1 MSHNQSR
8 ADTRESSSQY
18 RRAGGRSG
26 SYNQHRGGGRGSGG
40 GGGGGGAAPP
50 PVSSST
56 SGNPSLTSNRSFNK
70 KYNNAQGG
78 QPRVSGAGAVAVAVA
93 SVGSDSHQNGAHQQQ
108 PLRGASDVSVASA
121 HAAPLPNATVKPTDA
136 STQKVTRAV
145 PRAPTSNVVAPTS
158 ESTAP
163 VTPAKNPG
171 DASRSFPLQFG
182 SISPGVM
189 SVLQIPARTSS
200 APPNLDEQKRAQAR
214 GDTSRAIPSLPNPS
228 TSKQPMPRKD
238 AGPLDQPNP
247 SEAHGV
253 ASKPKRDVQISAPPP
268 VTQTQKPSTHPM
280 PGMHMAIPYH
290 QPPQVPVPF
299 GGPGP
304 HIPSHSMSATSLP
317 MPMHLPIGNPPMQ
330 QPMFVSGLQPHP
342 MQSQGMMHQGQGLNF
357 SSGMGPQIPPQLGN
371 MAMNMQSQF
380 SPQQAG
386 KFPGQRKTVK
396 ITHPDTHEELRLD
409 GTPGSRSHPNMPPQS
424 QPIAPYP
431 PGHPNYYTNSYNSS
445 SVFFQAPNSL
455 PLGNSQSSQPPRLFS
470 QVTVKPAAAGTH
482 PAKEQLQSVSSAA
495 FGKDPVRLSKPH
507 GGDSALSQKDAD
519 TSHQSST
526 TQSKTGDGSKSASR
540 PVENIQ
546 STKGADSISGKSP
559 AAGILALTSQA
570 PIESSTS
577 LSKDSSVDAASE
589 TLVVLESTEVQQKKQ
604 VTSGQLTLQDKALGK
619 STSVSS
625 QPFQYPLTRPVEV
638 NSAASART
646 AVNTKESL
654 SSSESTEL
662 KSHKKVD
669 SSEPLDSKNQEAGKP
684 VLKTGDRNDVS
695 LPEVGKQ
702 DQNNSLK
709 PSSESLPVESVEF
722 SGLTEEGS
730 PKRATN
736 VNIENGRPEIGA
748 EDMYESVSCPTG
760 VDNIADSITS
770 STSNQDSTSTEAC
783 TSAIGLSAQDDQEPD
798 IADTEEPVVTKSVV
812 ASQEFASNLVK
823 NSDEATSK
831 SEDESTETNNT
842 GLVSKSSSGVKEN
855 SLVESNVPKVTV
867 ARGKKKK
874 KDLYKKADAAGAT
887 SDLYMAY
894 KGPEKKEE
902 LTQSIETSESDN
914 SKPLSADVPL
924 EDLISTKKVS
934 EVKAEPD
941 DWEDAADASTPKL
954 EAAPGH
960 GKKVDGEDGDGVTM
974 KKYSRDFLLKFAEQC
989 IDIPEGFNVAPDIA
1003 DILINANS
1011 SVSREPGPS
1020 PGRGIDRPSS
1030 GHRERRGSGIGDGDK
1045 WSKTSGPVM
1054 PGRDFQPDLAFGG
1067 NAMGYRPGPGGNYGV
1082 LRNPR
1087 APMPI
1092 QYTGG
1097 QFVGGILAG
1106 PMQSM
1111 GPHGGALRNGV
1122 DADRW
1127 QRGTA
1132 FQKGL
1137 MPSPQTPAQIM
1148 HKAEIKYEVGKVTD
1162 EEQAKQRQLKAIL
1175 NKLTP
1180 QNFEKLF
1187 QQVKEVNIDNV
1198 VTLNG
1203 VISQIFDKALME
1215 PTFCEMYANFCQHL
1229 AAELPD
1235 LSVDKEKITFKRL
1248 LLNKCQEEFE
1258 RGEREEQE
1266 ANVTNEEG
1274 EVKLS
1279 AEEREEKRVKARRRM
1294 LGNIRLIGELYK
1306 KRMLT
1311 ERIMHECIKKLLGD
1325 YQNPDEEN
1333 VEALCKLMSTI
1344 GEMIDHAKAKEHM
1357 DAYFDRMEKLS
1368 NNMKLS
1374 SRVRFM
1380 LKDSI
1385 DLRKNKW
1392 QQRRKVEGP
1401 KKIEEVHRDAA
1412 QERHLQATRLAR
1424 TPSLGGSNRRGQP
1437 MDFAPRGSMLSSPG
1451 PQMGGFRPMSPQVRG
1466 YGLQDVRVDERHSY
1480 ENRTLSLPL
1489 TQRPLGDD
1497 PITLGPQGGLAKG
1510 MSSRG
1515 QPAGPSTPFTDNMPS
1530 FGDSRRMTHAQN
1542 GYGSLPERPP
1552 YGSREELMPKYMP
1565 ERLSS
1570 QYDQASAPERNLTY
1584 GSKDRGFDAARPVS
1598 PLVRSGGPT
1607 STQNVAPDKIWSEER
1622 LRDMS
1627 LAAIKEFY
1635 SAKDEKE
1642 VALCV
1647 KDLNSPSF
1655 YPSMISLWV
1664 TDSFERKDK
1673 ERDLLAKLI
1682 IDLTISRDVAISQD
1696 QLIKGF
1702 ENVLT
1707 TLEDA
1712 VNDAPRA
1719 SEFLGRIF
1727 GKVILENVIP
1737 FNEIGRLIYN
1747 GGEEEGRL
1755 VEIGLAAE
1763 VVGSTLEMIKL
1774 EQGDSVVSEICRSS
1788 NVRLESFRPQ
1798 GSSKQWKLDKFI

>member
-1 MSHNQSR
+1 MSYNQSR
-8 ADTRESSSQY
+8 SDTRESSQK
-18 RRAGGRSG
+18 RTGRSG
-26 SYNQHRGGGRGSGG
+26 SFNQHRGGRGSGG
-40 GGGGGGAAPP
+40 GGGGAASS
-50 PVSSST
+50 PVSST
-56 SGNPSLTSNRSFNK
+56 SNPSLTSNRSFNNK

-78 QPRVSGAGAVAVAVA
+78 QPRVGGTGA
-93 SVGSDSHQNGAHQQQ
+93 GSDSHLNGAHQQQ
-108 PLRGASDVSVASA
+108 PLRGASDVSVAIA
-121 HAAPLPNATVKPTDA
+121 HAPLPSPTVKPTDA
-136 STQKVTRAV
+136 STQKVTRTV
-145 PRAPTSNVVAPTS
+145 PRPPTSNVVPPTS
-158 ESTAP
+158 ESSAP

-171 DASRSFPLQFG
+171 DASKSFPLQFG

-189 SVLQIPARTSS
+189 NVLQIPARTSS

-214 GDTSRAIPSLPNPS
+214 NDTSRAIPSLPNPS

-238 AGPLDQPNP
+238 AGTLDQSNH
-247 SEAHGV
+247 SEAYGV
-253 ASKPKRDVQISAPPP
+253 ASKPKRDVQVLAPPP
-268 VTQTQKPSTHPM
+268 VTQTQKPSTHPI
-280 PGMHMAIPYH
+280 PGMHMQIPFH
-290 QPPQVPVPF
+290 QPPQVPVQF

-304 HIPSHSMSATSLP
+304 QIPSHSMSATSLP
-317 MPMHLPIGNPPMQ
+317 MPMHLPIVNQPMQ
-330 QPMFVSGLQPHP
+330 QPMFVSSLQPHP

-357 SSGMGPQIPPQLGN
+357 SSGMGPQLPPQLGN
-371 MAMNMQSQF
+371 MGMNMPSQF

-386 KFPGQRKTVK
+386 KFLGQRKSVK

-409 GTPGSRSHPNMPPQS
+409 ATHGSRSHPNMPPQS
-424 QPIAPYP
+424 QAIASFPS
-431 PGHPNYYTNSYNSS
+431 GHPNYYPNSYNSN
-445 SVFFQAPNSL
+445 SVFFQAPSSL
-455 PLGNSQSSQPPRLFS
+455 PLGNSQISQPPRPFN
-470 QVTVKPAAAGTH
+470 QVTVKPAAGGTH
-482 PAKEQLQSVSSAA
+482 PGKEQLPSVSSS

-507 GGDSALSQKDAD
+507 GGDSAHSQKDTD
-519 TSHQSST
+519 TLHQSST
-526 TQSKTGDGSKSASR
+526 TQSRTGDGSKSASR

-546 STKGADSISGKSP
+546 STKGADSISGKSS
-559 AAGILALTSQA
+559 AAGILSLTSQTSV
-570 PIESSTS
+570 ESSTS
-577 LSKDSSVDAASE
+577 LIRDSSVDAASE
-589 TLVVLESTEVQQKKQ
+589 TLGGPVSTEDQQKKQ
-604 VTSGQLTLQDKALGK
+604 VTRGQLTVQDKALGK

-625 QPFQYPLTRPVEV
+625 QPPQFPFTRPVEV
-638 NSAASART
+638 NTAASVSI
-646 AVNTKESL
+646 AVNTRESL
-654 SSSESTEL
+654 CLSESTEL
-662 KSHKKVD
+662 KSHLSGNCGKED
-669 SSEPLDSKNQEAGKP
+669 LSEPLDPRNQEVGKP
-684 VLKTGDRNDVS
+684 VLKSGDRHEVA

-702 DQNNSLK
+702 DDNNCSK
-709 PSSESLPVESVEF
+709 PPSESLLVESSEV

-736 VNIENGRPEIGA
+736 ANIENGRPEIGV
-748 EDMYESVSCPTG
+748 EDMNESVACSTG
-760 VDNIADSITS
+760 VDNMADSITS
-770 STSNQDSTSTEAC
+770 STSNQDSTNTEAC
-783 TSAIGLSAQDDQEPD
+783 ISAIGLLAQDDQESD
-798 IADTEEPVVTKSVV
+798 TADPEEAPVTKSVV
-812 ASQEFASNLVK
+812 ASQEFASDLLK
-823 NSDEATSK
+823 TSDEASSK
-831 SEDESTETNNT
+831 SEDENTETSNT
-842 GLVSKSSSGVKEN
+842 GLVSKSSSGVKEK
-855 SLVESNVPKVTV
+855 SLVDSIVRKVTV
-867 ARGKKKK
+867 AKGKMKK

-894 KGPEKKEE
+894 KGPEKKDE
-902 LTQSIETSESDN
+902 LTQSIETIELTSGDD
-914 SKPLSADVPL
+914 SKPPSADASQ
-924 EDLISTKKVS
+924 EDLRSTKKVG

-941 DWEDAADASTPKL
+941 DWEDAADVSTPKL
-954 EAAPGH
+954 EAAPEH
-960 GKKVDGEDGDGVTM
+960 GKKVDGEDGDGVTT

-1003 DILINANS
+1003 DILINFNAS
-1011 SVSREPGPS
+1011 ASREPFPS
-1020 PGRGIDRPSS
+1020 PGRGTDRPSS
-1030 GHRERRGSGIGDGDK
+1030 GHRERRGSGIADGDK
-1045 WSKTSGPVM
+1045 WSKTSGPPM
-1054 PGRDFQPDLAFGG
+1054 PGRDFQPDLGFGG
-1067 NAMGYRPGPGGNYGV
+1067 NAMGFRPGQGGNSGV
-1082 LRNPR
+1082 LRHPR
-1087 APMPI
+1087 AAMPI
-1092 QYTGG
+1092 HQYAMG
-1097 QFVGGILAG
+1097 QYAMGQYAGGILSG

-1111 GPHGGALRNGV
+1111 GPPQAGGLRNGV

-1137 MPSPQTPAQIM
+1137 MPSPQTPAQNM

-1162 EEQAKQRQLKAIL
+1162 EEQAKQRRLKAIL

-1258 RGEREEQE
+1258 RGEREELE

-1306 KRMLT
+1306 KKMLT

-1333 VEALCKLMSTI
+1333 IEALCKLMSTI

-1357 DAYFDRMEKLS
+1357 DAYFDRLEKLS

-1412 QERHLQATRLAR
+1412 QERHAQATRLAR
-1424 TPSLGGSNRRGQP
+1424 TPSLGGSSRRGQP
-1437 MDFAPRGSMLSSPG
+1437 MDFAPRGGSMLSSPG
-1451 PQMGGFRPMSPQVRG
+1451 SQMGGFRPMSPQVRG
-1466 YGLQDVRVDERHSY
+1466 YGMQDVRADERHFI

-1515 QPAGPSTPFTDNMPS
+1515 QPAGPSIDSMSS

-1542 GYGSLPERPP
+1542 GYGSLPERPH
-1552 YGSREELMPKYMP
+1552 YGSREELMPKYMS

-1570 QYDQASAPERNLTY
+1570 QHDQSSAPERNVTY
-1584 GSKDRGFDAARPVS
+1584 GSKERGFDTTWPAS

-1607 STQNVAPDKIWSEER
+1607 STQNVAPDKMWPEER

-1627 LAAIKEFY
+1627 MAAIKEFY

-1664 TDSFERKDK
+1664 TDSFERKDM

-1682 IDLTISRDVAISQD
+1682 IDLTISRDVTMSQD

-1719 SEFLGRIF
+1719 AEFLGRIF

-1737 FNEIGRLIYN
+1737 FNEIGSLIYK

-1763 VVGSTLEMIKL
+1763 VLGSTLEMIKL

-1788 NVRLESFRPQ
+1788 NMRLENFRPQ
-1798 GSSKQWKLDKFI
+1798 GSKKQWKLDKFI

>member
-1 MSHNQSR
+1 MSQNQSR
-8 ADTRESSSQY
+8 GDTRESSSQY
-18 RRAGGRSG
+18 SRTG
-26 SYNQHRGGGRGSGG
+26 SFNQHRGGGRGSGG
-40 GGGGGGAAPP
+40 GAGGAAPP
-50 PVSSST
+50 S
-56 SGNPSLTSNRSFNK
+56 NPSFSYNRSFNK

-78 QPRVSGAGAVAVAVA
+78 QVRVSGAGGSA
-93 SVGSDSHQNGAHQQQ
+93 GSDSHQNGAHQQQ

-121 HAAPLPNATVKPTDA
+121 DAASIPSAAVKPIDA

-145 PRAPTSNVVAPTS
+145 PRAPTSNVVPSTP

-189 SVLQIPARTSS
+189 NVLQIPARTSS
-200 APPNLDEQKRAQAR
+200 APPNLDEQRRAQAR
-214 GDTSRAIPSLPNPS
+214 SDTLRVMPSLPTTS

-238 AGPLDQPNP
+238 AGPVDQSNP
-247 SEAHGV
+247 CETHGV
-253 ASKPKRDVQISAPPP
+253 ASKTKREVQISAPPP
-268 VTQTQKPSTHPM
+268 VTQTQNSSTHPM
-280 PGMHMAIPYH
+280 SGMHMQLPFH
-290 QPPQVPVPF
+290 QPPQVPVQF

-304 HIPSHSMSATSLP
+304 QIPSHSMSAMSLQ

-330 QPMFVSGLQPHP
+330 QPMFLSGLQPLP

-357 SSGMGPQIPPQLGN
+357 SSGMGPQLPPQLGN
-371 MAMNMQSQF
+371 MGMNMPSQF

-386 KFPGQRKTVK
+386 KFVGACKVK
-396 ITHPDTHEELRLD
+396 ITHPVTHEELRLEEA
-409 GTPGSRSHPNMPPQS
+409 TGSRSHPNMTPQS
-424 QPIAPYP
+424 QPIASFP
-431 PGHPNYYTNSYNSS
+431 PGHPNYYHNSYNSN
-445 SVFFQAPNSL
+445 SVFFQALSSL
-455 PLGNSQSSQPPRLFS
+455 PLGNTQGSQPPRVFS
-470 QVTVKPAAAGTH
+470 QVTVKPAAGGTH
-482 PAKEQLQSVSSAA
+482 PGKEQSPSVSSAA

-507 GGDSALSQKDAD
+507 GGDSAHPQID
-519 TSHQSST
+519 TDTLHQSST
-526 TQSKTGDGSKSASR
+526 TQSKIGDGSKSASR

-546 STKGADSISGKSP
+546 FTKGADSISGQSP
-559 AAGILALTSQA
+559 AAGILSLTSQA

-577 LSKDSSVDAASE
+577 LIKDSSVDAASE
-589 TLVVLESTEVQQKKQ
+589 ILGGPDSIEDQQKKQ
-604 VTSGQLTLQDKALGK
+604 VTRGQLTIQDKAPGK
-619 STSVSS
+619 STLVSS
-625 QPFQYPLTRPVEV
+625 QPSQYALARPVEV
-638 NSAASART
+638 NTAASLIT
-646 AVNTKESL
+646 AVNTRESL
-654 SSSESTEL
+654 TPSESTEL
-662 KSHKKVD
+662 KSHITGNGGKED
-669 SSEPLDSKNQEAGKP
+669 SSEPLDSRNKVAGKP
-684 VLKTGDRNDVS
+684 VLKSGDRNEVA
-695 LPEVGKQ
+695 LPEVGQQ
-702 DQNNSLK
+702 DEINSLN
-709 PSSESLPVESVEF
+709 PSSESLPVDSVEVY
-722 SGLTEEGS
+722 GLTEEGS
-730 PKRATN
+730 SKRATIG
-736 VNIENGRPEIGA
+736 NIENGLPDIGV
-748 EDMYESVSCPTG
+748 EDMNESVACSTG
-760 VDNIADSITS
+760 VDNLADSITS
-770 STSNQDSTSTEAC
+770 STSNQDSINTEAC
-783 TSAIGLSAQDDQEPD
+783 TSAIGLSAQDDQESD
-798 IADTEEPVVTKSVV
+798 IADSEEAPVTKSVV
-812 ASQEFASNLVK
+812 ASQEFASDLVK
-823 NSDEATSK
+823 NSGEAISK
-831 SEDESTETNNT
+831 SEDVNTETNNS
-842 GLVSKSSSGVKEN
+842 GLASKLSSGVKEK
-855 SLVESNVPKVTV
+855 SLVDSDVPKVTV
-867 ARGKKKK
+867 ASVKKKR
-874 KDLYKKADAAGAT
+874 KDLFKKADAAGAT

-894 KGPEKKEE
+894 KGPEKKDE
-902 LTQSIETSESDN
+902 LTQSIETSELTSSDN
-914 SKPLSADVPL
+914 SKPLSDDVPQ
-924 EDLISTKKVS
+924 EDLRSTKKVG
-934 EVKAEPD
+934 EVKSEPD
-941 DWEDAADASTPKL
+941 DWEDAADISTPKL
-954 EAAPGH
+954 EAAPEH
-960 GKKVDGEDGDGVTM
+960 GKKVDGDDATT

-989 IDIPEGFNVAPDIA
+989 IDFPEGFKVPLDIA
-1003 DILINANS
+1003 DILINANAN
-1011 SVSREPGPS
+1011 VSREPSPS

-1030 GHRERRGSGIGDGDK
+1030 GHRERRGSGIGDVDK
-1045 WSKTSGPVM
+1045 WSKTPGPLM
-1054 PGRDFQPDLAFGG
+1054 PGRDLPPDLIYGG
-1067 NAMGYRPGPGGNYGV
+1067 NAMGFRHGPGGNYGV
-1082 LRNPR
+1082 LLHPR
-1087 APMPI
+1087 ASMPI
-1092 QYTGG
+1092 QY
-1097 QFVGGILAG
+1097 VGGIPSG
-1106 PMQSM
+1106 PMQSI
-1111 GPHGGALRNGV
+1111 GPQGGGLRNGV

-1127 QRGTA
+1127 QHVTA

-1148 HKAEIKYEVGKVTD
+1148 HKAERKYEVGKVTD

-1187 QQVKEVNIDNV
+1187 QQVKEVNIDND

-1235 LSVDKEKITFKRL
+1235 LSVDNEKITFRRL

-1279 AEEREEKRVKARRRM
+1279 AEEREEKRVKARRQM

-1385 DLRKNKW
+1385 DLRENKW

-1412 QERHLQATRLAR
+1412 QERHAQATRLAR
-1424 TPSLGGSNRRGQP
+1424 TPSLGGSSKRQP
-1437 MDFAPRGSMLSSPG
+1437 MDFAPRGSMLPSPG
-1451 PQMGGFRPMSPQVRG
+1451 SQMGGFRAMSPQVRG
-1466 YGLQDVRVDERHSY
+1466 YGMQDVRVDKKHSF
-1480 ENRTLSLPL
+1480 ENRALSLPL

-1497 PITLGPQGGLAKG
+1497 PITLGPQGGLARG

-1515 QPAGPSTPFTDNMPS
+1515 QPAGPSSPFTDNMPS
-1530 FGDSRRMTHAQN
+1530 LGDPRRMTHAQN
-1542 GYGSLPERPP
+1542 GYGSFPERPP
-1552 YGSREELMPKYMP
+1552 YGSREDLMPKYMP

-1570 QYDQASAPERNLTY
+1570 EHDQASAPERNVTY
-1584 GSKDRGFDAARPVS
+1584 GSKGHGFDTSRPAS
-1598 PLVRSGGPT
+1598 PLVRSGGSI
-1607 STQNVAPDKIWSEER
+1607 STQNVAPDKIWPEER

-1627 LAAIKEFY
+1627 MAAIKEFY
-1635 SAKDEKE
+1635 SVKDDKE

-1664 TDSFERKDK
+1664 TDSFERKDM

-1682 IDLTISRDVAISQD
+1682 IDLSNSRDVAISQD
-1696 QLIKGF
+1696 QLVKGF
-1702 ENVLT
+1702 ESVLT

-1719 SEFLGRIF
+1719 AEFLGRIF
-1727 GKVILENVIP
+1727 AKVILEKVIP
-1737 FNEIGRLIYN
+1737 FNEIGRLIYE

-1763 VVGSTLEMIKL
+1763 VLGSTLEMIKL
-1774 EQGDSVVSEICRSS
+1774 DQGDSVVSEICRSS
-1788 NVRLESFRPQ
+1788 NMRLENFRPK
-1798 GSSKQWKLDKFI
+1798 GSNKQWRLDKFI

>member
-1 MSHNQSR
+1 MSNNQSR
-8 ADTRESSSQY
+8 ADTRESSQY
-18 RRAGGRSG
+18 RRTGRSG
-26 SYNQHRGGGRGSGG
+26 SFNQHRGGRGS

-50 PVSSST
+50 PVSST
-56 SGNPSLTSNRSFNK
+56 SNPSLSSNRSFNK

-78 QPRVSGAGAVAVAVA
+78 QPRVSGATA
-93 SVGSDSHQNGAHQQQ
+93 GSDSHQNGAHQQQ

-121 HAAPLPNATVKPTDA
+121 NAPLPSATVKPTDA

-145 PRAPTSNVVAPTS
+145 PRAPTSNVITSTS

-163 VTPAKNPG
+163 ATPAKNPG
-171 DASRSFPLQFG
+171 DSSRSFPLQFG

-189 SVLQIPARTSS
+189 NVLQIPARTSS

-214 GDTSRAIPSLPNPS
+214 NDTSRAIPSLPTPS

-238 AGPLDQPNP
+238 AGSIDQSNPN
-247 SEAHGV
+247 EAHGV

-268 VTQTQKPSTHPM
+268 VNQTQKPSAHPM
-280 PGMHMAIPYH
+280 PGMHMQIPFH
-290 QPPQVPVPF
+290 PPPQVPVQF

-304 HIPSHSMSATSLP
+304 QIPSHSLSATSLS

-357 SSGMGPQIPPQLGN
+357 SSGMAPQLPPQLGN
-371 MAMNMQSQF
+371 MGMNMPSQF

-386 KFPGQRKTVK
+386 KFLSTRKTVK

-424 QPIAPYP
+424 QPIAPFP
-431 PGHPNYYTNSYNSS
+431 PGHPNYYPNSYNSS
-445 SVFFQAPNSL
+445 SVFFQAPSSL
-455 PLGNSQSSQPPRLFS
+455 PLGNTQSSQPPRLFN
-470 QVTVKPAAAGTH
+470 QVTVKPAAGGTH
-482 PAKEQLQSVSSAA
+482 AGKEQLPSVSSAA
-495 FGKDPVRLSKPH
+495 FAKDPVRLSKPP
-507 GGDSALSQKDAD
+507 GGDSAHSVKDAD
-519 TSHQSST
+519 TLHQIST
-526 TQSKTGDGSKSASR
+526 TQSKIGDGSKSASR
-540 PVENIQ
+540 PVVNIQ
-546 STKGADSISGKSP
+546 STKGAASIPEQSP
-559 AAGILALTSQA
+559 AAGILSITSQG
-570 PIESSTS
+570 PIESSASSIT
-577 LSKDSSVDAASE
+577 DSSVDAVNE
-589 TLVVLESTEVQQKKQ
+589 ILGGPDSTEDQQKKQ
-604 VTSGQLTLQDKALGK
+604 ITRGQLIIQDKALGK
-619 STSVSS
+619 PTSVSS
-625 QPFQYPLTRPVEV
+625 QPSQYPLTRPVEV
-638 NSAASART
+638 NTAASVTT
-646 AVNTKESL
+646 AMNTRESL
-654 SSSESTEL
+654 SPSESTEL
-662 KSHKKVD
+662 KSHITGNSGKED
-669 SSEPLDSKNQEAGKP
+669 SSEPLDSRNHEVGKP
-684 VLKTGDRNDVS
+684 VLKTGDRNEVA
-695 LPEVGKQ
+695 LPEVSEQ
-702 DQNNSLK
+702 DENNSSK
-709 PSSESLPVESVEF
+709 PSSESLPVSAEV
-722 SGLTEEGS
+722 SGPTEEGS
-730 PKRATN
+730 AKRSTN
-736 VNIENGRPEIGA
+736 ANIENGRPEIGA
-748 EDMYESVSCPTG
+748 GSMNESVACSAE
-760 VDNIADSITS
+760 VDNVAASITS
-770 STSNQDSTSTEAC
+770 SASSTNTEAC
-783 TSAIGLSAQDDQEPD
+783 TSAIGLSAQDDKESD
-798 IADTEEPVVTKSVV
+798 IADPEEAPVTKPVV
-812 ASQEFASNLVK
+812 ASQESASDLVK
-823 NSDEATSK
+823 NFDEATSK
-831 SEDESTETNNT
+831 SEDENTETNNSN
-842 GLVSKSSSGVKEN
+842 LVSKSSSGVKEN
-855 SLVESNVPKVTV
+855 SLVDSNVPKVNV

-902 LTQSIETSESDN
+902 LTQTIETSELTSGDN
-914 SKPLSADVPL
+914 SKPVSADAPQ
-924 EDLISTKKVS
+924 EDLASTNKVG

-941 DWEDAADASTPKL
+941 DWEDAADISTPKL
-954 EAAPGH
+954 EAAPEH
-960 GKKVDGEDGDGVTM
+960 EKEVDGEDGDGVTT

-989 IDIPEGFNVAPDIA
+989 SDIPEGFKVDPDIA
-1003 DILINANS
+1003 DILINAN
-1011 SVSREPGPS
+1011 VNVFREPLPS
-1020 PGRGIDRPSS
+1020 PGRGIDRPPS
-1030 GHRERRGSGIGDGDK
+1030 GHRERRVSGIGDGDK
-1045 WSKTSGPVM
+1045 WSKTPGPIM
-1054 PGRDFQPDLAFGG
+1054 SGRDLQPDLAYGG
-1067 NAMGYRPGPGGNYGV
+1067 NMGYRPGPGGNYCV
-1082 LRNPR
+1082 IRNARPQ
-1087 APMPI
+1087 MPI
-1092 QYTGG
+1092 QYG
-1097 QFVGGILAG
+1097 GGILSG

-1111 GPHGGALRNGV
+1111 GPQGGGLRNGV

-1148 HKAEIKYEVGKVTD
+1148 HRAEVKYEVGKVTD

-1187 QQVKEVNIDNV
+1187 QQVKDVNIDNV
-1198 VTLNG
+1198 VTLTG

-1215 PTFCEMYANFCQHL
+1215 PTFCEMYANFCLHL

-1235 LSVDKEKITFKRL
+1235 LSVDNEKITFKRL

-1344 GEMIDHAKAKEHM
+1344 GEMIDHAKAKEHI

-1412 QERHLQATRLAR
+1412 QERHAQATRLAR
-1424 TPSLGGSNRRGQP
+1424 TPSLGGPTRRGQP

-1451 PQMGGFRPMSPQVRG
+1451 SQMGGFRPMSPQVRG
-1466 YGLQDVRVDERHSY
+1466 FVGMQDVRVDERHSF

-1515 QPAGPSTPFTDNMPS
+1515 QPAGPSIPFADSMPS
-1530 FGDSRRMTHAQN
+1530 FGDSRRMPHAQN
-1542 GYGSLPERPP
+1542 GYGSLPERTP
-1552 YGSREELMPKYMP
+1552 YGSREELAPKYMP
-1565 ERLSS
+1565 DRLSS
-1570 QYDQASAPERNLTY
+1570 QHDQASAPERNTSY
-1584 GSKDRGFDAARPVS
+1584 GSKDRGFDTSRPAS

-1607 STQNVAPDKIWSEER
+1607 STQNVTSDKMLPEER

-1627 LAAIKEFY
+1627 IAAIKEFY

-1664 TDSFERKDK
+1664 TDSFERKDM

-1682 IDLTISRDVAISQD
+1682 IDLTKSRDVVLSQE
-1696 QLIKGF
+1696 QLVKGF
-1702 ENVLT
+1702 EFVLT
-1707 TLEDA
+1707 TMEDA

-1719 SEFLGRIF
+1719 AEFLGRIF
-1727 GKVILENVIP
+1727 GRVILEDVLP
-1737 FNEIGRLIYN
+1737 FNEIGRLIYE
-1747 GGEEEGRL
+1747 GGEEKGRL

-1763 VVGSTLEMIKL
+1763 VLGSTLEMIKI
-1774 EQGDSVVSEICRSS
+1774 EQGDSVVAEMCRSC
-1788 NVRLESFRPQ
+1788 NMRLENFRPQ
-1798 GSSKQWKLDKFI
+1798 GSNKQWKLDKFI

>member
-8 ADTRESSSQY
+8 ADTRESSSY
-18 RRAGGRSG
+18 RRTGRSG
-26 SYNQHRGGGRGSGG
+26 SFNQHRGGARGSGG
-40 GGGGGGAAPP
+40 GGGGGSAAPP
-50 PVSSST
+50 PVSST
-56 SGNPSLTSNRSFNK
+56 FNPSLNVNRSFNK

-78 QPRVSGAGAVAVAVA
+78 QPRVSGAGPGGGIGA
-93 SVGSDSHQNGAHQQQ
+93 DSHQNGAHQQQ

-121 HAAPLPNATVKPTDA
+121 HAPLPNAATVKSTDA

-145 PRAPTSNVVAPTS
+145 PRAPTSNVVAPAS
-158 ESTAP
+158 ELTAP

-189 SVLQIPARTSS
+189 NVLQIPARTSS
-200 APPNLDEQKRAQAR
+200 APPNLDEQKKAQAR
-214 GDTSRAIPSLPNPS
+214 SDTSRAIPSLPNPS
-228 TSKQPMPRKD
+228 TSEQPMPRKD
-238 AGPLDQPNP
+238 TGSLDQSNP
-247 SEAHGV
+247 SEAHEV
-253 ASKPKRDVQISAPPP
+253 TSKPKRDVQISAPPP
-268 VTQTQKPSTHPM
+268 VTQTQKPSTHSM
-280 PGMHMAIPYH
+280 PGMHMQIPFH
-290 QPPQVPVPF
+290 QPF

-304 HIPSHSMSATSLP
+304 QIPSHSMSATSLP
-317 MPMHLPIGNPPMQ
+317 MPMHLPIGNLPMQ
-330 QPMFVSGLQPHP
+330 QPMYVPSLQPHP
-342 MQSQGMMHQGQGLNF
+342 IQSQGMMHQGQGLNF
-357 SSGMGPQIPPQLGN
+357 SSGMGPQLPQQLGN
-371 MAMNMQSQF
+371 MGMNMPSQF

-386 KFPGQRKTVK
+386 KLVGQRKVK

-409 GTPGSRSHPNMPPQS
+409 GTPGLRSHPNMPPQS
-424 QPIAPYP
+424 QPIAPFP
-431 PGHPNYYTNSYNSS
+431 PGHPNYYPNSYNSS

-455 PLGNSQSSQPPRLFS
+455 PLGTQSSQPQRLFN
-470 QVTVKPAAAGTH
+470 QVTVKPAAGGIH
-482 PAKEQLQSVSSAA
+482 PGKEKLPSVSSAA
-495 FGKDPVRLSKPH
+495 IGKDPMRLSKPH
-507 GGDSALSQKDAD
+507 GGDSAHSQKDTD
-519 TSHQSST
+519 TVQQSST

-559 AAGILALTSQA
+559 AAGILSLNTQA
-570 PIESSTS
+570 TIESSTS
-577 LSKDSSVDAASE
+577 LIKGSVEAACE
-589 TLVVLESTEVQQKKQ
+589 TLGGLDSTEDQPKKQ
-604 VTSGQLTLQDKALGK
+604 VTRGQLTLQDKTLGK

-625 QPFQYPLTRPVEV
+625 QPSQYPLTRPIEL
-638 NSAASART
+638 NSAASVST
-646 AVNTKESL
+646 TVNAKESL
-654 SSSESTEL
+654 SPSESTEL
-662 KSHKKVD
+662 KSHITGNFVKKD
-669 SSEPLDSKNQEAGKP
+669 SSEPLDSRNQEAGKP
-684 VLKTGDRNDVS
+684 VVETGDRNEVA

-702 DQNNSLK
+702 DNNNSSK
-709 PSSESLPVESVEF
+709 PSSESLSVESAEV
-722 SGLTEEGS
+722 SGLTEAVS

-736 VNIENGRPEIGA
+736 VNIENGPPEIGV
-748 EDMYESVSCPTG
+748 EDVKESVACSTG
-760 VDNIADSITS
+760 VDNMADRITS
-770 STSNQDSTSTEAC
+770 SASNHDSTNTEAC
-783 TSAIGLSAQDDQEPD
+783 MSATGLSAQDYQESD
-798 IADTEEPVVTKSVV
+798 IADPEEALVTKSSV
-812 ASQEFASNLVK
+812 ASQEFASDLVK
-823 NSDEATSK
+823 YSG
-831 SEDESTETNNT
+831 EDENAETNNT
-842 GLVSKSSSGVKEN
+842 GLVSKSSSDVKEK
-855 SLVESNVPKVTV
+855 SLVDSNVPKVTV
-867 ARGKKKK
+867 ARGKKKL
-874 KDLYKKADAAGAT
+874 KDLYKKADATSAT

-894 KGPEKKEE
+894 KGSEKKDE
-902 LTQSIETSESDN
+902 LTQSIETIELTSSDN
-914 SKPLSADVPL
+914 PEPLSADVHQ
-924 EDLISTKKVS
+924 EDLRSAKKVG

-941 DWEDAADASTPKL
+941 DWEDAADVSTPEL
-954 EAAPGH
+954 EAALEH
-960 GKKVDGEDGDGVTM
+960 GKKLDGEDGDGATT
-974 KKYSRDFLLKFAEQC
+974 KTYTRDFLLKFAEQC

-1003 DILINANS
+1003 AILMHANAT
-1011 SVSREPGPS
+1011 VSREPLPS

-1045 WSKTSGPVM
+1045 WSKTSVPLM
-1054 PGRDFQPDLAFGG
+1054 PGRDLQPDLAYGA
-1067 NAMGYRPGPGGNYGV
+1067 NAMGFRHGQGGNYGV
-1082 LRNPR
+1082 LRHPQ
-1087 APMPI
+1087 APMLMEFGVP
-1092 QYTGG
+1092 Q
-1097 QFVGGILAG
+1097 
-1106 PMQSM
+1106 
-1111 GPHGGALRNGV
+1111 NGV

-1137 MPSPQTPAQIM
+1137 MPSPPTPAQIM

-1187 QQVKEVNIDNV
+1187 QQVKEVNVDNV
-1198 VTLNG
+1198 VTLKG

-1229 AAELPD
+1229 AVELPD
-1235 LSVDKEKITFKRL
+1235 LSVDEEKITFKRL

-1279 AEEREEKRVKARRRM
+1279 AEEREEKRVKVRRRM

-1311 ERIMHECIKKLLGD
+1311 ERIMHECINKLLGD

-1344 GEMIDHAKAKEHM
+1344 GEMIDHAKAKEYM
-1357 DAYFDRMEKLS
+1357 DAYFDWMENLS

-1412 QERHLQATRLAR
+1412 QERHAQATRLAR
-1424 TPSLGGSNRRGQP
+1424 TPSMGVSSRRGQP
-1437 MDFAPRGSMLSSPG
+1437 MDFSPRGSMLSSSG
-1451 PQMGGFRPMSPQVRG
+1451 PQMGGFRPMSQVRG
-1466 YGLQDVRVDERHSY
+1466 YGLQDVRVDERHSF

-1489 TQRPLGDD
+1489 TKRPLGDD

-1515 QPAGPSTPFTDNMPS
+1515 QPAGPSISFTDNVPS
-1530 FGDSRRMTHAQN
+1530 FGDSRRMSHAQN
-1542 GYGSLPERPP
+1542 GYGSFPERAP
-1552 YGSREELMPKYMP
+1552 YGLREELTPKYMP

-1570 QYDQASAPERNLTY
+1570 QHDQASAPDRNVTC
-1584 GSKDRGFDAARPVS
+1584 GSKDRVFDSARPAS
-1598 PLVRSGGPT
+1598 PLVRSGWPT
-1607 STQNVAPDKIWSEER
+1607 SPINVAPDKIWSEER

-1627 LAAIKEFY
+1627 MAAIKEFY

-1642 VALCV
+1642 VALCL

-1664 TDSFERKDK
+1664 TDSFERKDM

-1682 IDLTISRDVAISQD
+1682 IDLTMSRDVALSHD
-1696 QLIKGF
+1696 QLIQGF

-1707 TLEDA
+1707 SLEDA

-1719 SEFLGRIF
+1719 AEFLGRLF
-1727 GKVILENVIP
+1727 GKVIIDNVVP
-1737 FNEIGRLIYN
+1737 FNEIGHLIYK

-1763 VVGSTLEMIKL
+1763 VLGSTLEMIKL
-1774 EQGDSVVSEICRSS
+1774 EKGDLVVSELCRSS
-1788 NVRLESFRPQ
+1788 SMQLENFRPRV
-1798 GSSKQWKLDKFI
+1798 SKKQWKLDKFI

>member
-1 MSHNQSR
+1 MSQNQSR
-8 ADTRESSSQY
+8 ADTRVSSSQY
-18 RRAGGRSG
+18 RITGRSG
-26 SYNQHRGGGRGSGG
+26 SFNQHRGGGRGGG
-40 GGGGGGAAPP
+40 AGGAAPP
-50 PVSSST
+50 PS
-56 SGNPSLTSNRSFNK
+56 NPSLSSNRSFNK
-70 KYNNAQGG
+70 KYNNTQGG
-78 QPRVSGAGAVAVAVA
+78 QVRVSGAGA
-93 SVGSDSHQNGAHQQQ
+93 GSDSHQNGAHQQQ
-108 PLRGASDVSVASA
+108 PLRGASDVSVASVN
-121 HAAPLPNATVKPTDA
+121 AAPVPSATVKPTDA

-145 PRAPTSNVVAPTS
+145 PRAPTSNVVASTP

-189 SVLQIPARTSS
+189 NVLQIPARTSS
-200 APPNLDEQKRAQAR
+200 APPNLDEQRRAQAHSH
-214 GDTSRAIPSLPNPS
+214 TSRVMPSLPTPS

-238 AGPLDQPNP
+238 AGPADQSNP

-253 ASKPKRDVQISAPPP
+253 ASKPKREVQISAPPP

-280 PGMHMAIPYH
+280 PGMHMQLPFH
-290 QPPQVPVPF
+290 QPPQVPVQF

-304 HIPSHSMSATSLP
+304 QIPSHSMSATSLP

-330 QPMFVSGLQPHP
+330 QPMFVPGLQPLP

-357 SSGMGPQIPPQLGN
+357 SSGMGPQLGN
-371 MAMNMQSQF
+371 MGMNMPSQF
-380 SPQQAG
+380 SLQQAG
-386 KFPGQRKTVK
+386 KFLGPRKPVK
-396 ITHPDTHEELRLD
+396 ITHPETHKELRLV
-409 GTPGSRSHPNMPPQS
+409 GATGSRSHPNMPPQS
-424 QPIAPYP
+424 QPNASFP
-431 PGHPNYYTNSYNSS
+431 PGHPNYYHNFFNSS
-445 SVFFQAPNSL
+445 SVFFQAPSSL
-455 PLGNSQSSQPPRLFS
+455 PLGNTQGSQPPRLFS
-470 QVTVKPAAAGTH
+470 QVTVKPAAGGTH
-482 PAKEQLQSVSSAA
+482 PGKEQSPSVSSAA
-495 FGKDPVRLSKPH
+495 FGKDPVRLSKLH
-507 GGDSALSQKDAD
+507 GGDSAHSQKDTD
-519 TSHQSST
+519 TLHQSST
-526 TQSKTGDGSKSASR
+526 TQSKTGDDSISASR

-546 STKGADSISGKSP
+546 STKGADSISGQSS
-559 AAGILALTSQA
+559 ASGILSLTSQA
-570 PIESSTS
+570 PVESLTS
-577 LSKDSSVDAASE
+577 LIKDSSVDAASE
-589 TLVVLESTEVQQKKQ
+589 MLGGRDSTEDQQKKQ
-604 VTSGQLTLQDKALGK
+604 VTRGQLTIQDKAPGK

-625 QPFQYPLTRPVEV
+625 QPSQYPLARPVEV
-638 NSAASART
+638 NTAASVIT
-646 AVNTKESL
+646 AVNTRESL
-654 SSSESTEL
+654 TPSESTEL
-662 KSHKKVD
+662 KSHITGNGGKED
-669 SSEPLDSKNQEAGKP
+669 SSEPLDSRNQAAGKP
-684 VLKTGDRNDVS
+684 VLKSGGNEVA
-695 LPEVGKQ
+695 LPEVGHQ
-702 DQNNSLK
+702 DENNSSK
-709 PSSESLPVESVEF
+709 PSSESLPVESVEV

-730 PKRATN
+730 SKRATN
-736 VNIENGRPEIGA
+736 GNIENGQPDIGV
-748 EDMYESVSCPTG
+748 EDMNESVACSTG
-760 VDNIADSITS
+760 VDNLADSITS
-770 STSNQDSTSTEAC
+770 STSNQDFTNTEAC
-783 TSAIGLSAQDDQEPD
+783 TSAIGLSAQDDQESD
-798 IADTEEPVVTKSVV
+798 SADPEEAPVTKLVV
-812 ASQEFASNLVK
+812 ASQEFASDLVK

-831 SEDESTETNNT
+831 NEDENAETNNT
-842 GLVSKSSSGVKEN
+842 GLASKSSSSGVKEK
-855 SLVESNVPKVTV
+855 SLVDSNVPKVTV
-867 ARGKKKK
+867 ASWKKKK
-874 KDLYKKADAAGAT
+874 KDLIKKADAAGAT
-887 SDLYMAY
+887 SDRYMAY
-894 KGPEKKEE
+894 KGPEKKDE
-902 LTQSIETSESDN
+902 LTQSIETSELTSSDN
-914 SKPLSADVPL
+914 SKPLSDNVPQ
-924 EDLISTKKVS
+924 EDLRSTKKVG
-934 EVKAEPD
+934 EVKSEPD
-941 DWEDAADASTPKL
+941 YWEDAADISTPKL
-954 EAAPGH
+954 EAAPEH
-960 GKKVDGEDGDGVTM
+960 GKKVDGEDGDGATT
-974 KKYSRDFLLKFAEQC
+974 KKYSRDFLLKIAEQC

-1003 DILINANS
+1003 DILINANTN
-1011 SVSREPGPS
+1011 VSCEPIPS

-1030 GHRERRGSGIGDGDK
+1030 GHRERRGGGIGDGDK
-1045 WSKTSGPVM
+1045 WSKTPGPLM
-1054 PGRDFQPDLAFGG
+1054 HGRDLPPDHVYGG
-1067 NAMGYRPGPGGNYGV
+1067 NAMGFRPGPGGNYV
-1082 LRNPR
+1082 VSRNPQ
-1087 APMPI
+1087 ASMPI
-1092 QYTGG
+1092 QYA
-1097 QFVGGILAG
+1097 GGILSG

-1111 GPHGGALRNGV
+1111 GPQGGGLRNGV
-1122 DADRW
+1122 AADRW

-1148 HKAEIKYEVGKVTD
+1148 HKAERKYEVGKVTD

-1235 LSVDKEKITFKRL
+1235 LSEDNEKITFKRL

-1306 KRMLT
+1306 KKMLT

-1344 GEMIDHAKAKEHM
+1344 GVMIDHAKAKEHM

-1412 QERHLQATRLAR
+1412 QERHAQATRLAR
-1424 TPSLGGSNRRGQP
+1424 IPSVGGSSRRQT
-1437 MDFAPRGSMLSSPG
+1437 MDFAPRGSMLSSLG
-1451 PQMGGFRPMSPQVRG
+1451 SQMGGFRPMSPQVRVFG
-1466 YGLQDVRVDERHSY
+1466 MQDVRVDERPSF

-1515 QPAGPSTPFTDNMPS
+1515 QPAGPSIPFSDNMLR
-1530 FGDSRRMTHAQN
+1530 FGDPQRMTHAQN
-1542 GYGSLPERPP
+1542 GYGSFPERPP
-1552 YGSREELMPKYMP
+1552 YGSREELTPKYMP

-1570 QYDQASAPERNLTY
+1570 QHDQASAPERNVTY
-1584 GSKDRGFDAARPVS
+1584 GSKDRGFDTSRPAS

-1607 STQNVAPDKIWSEER
+1607 STQNVAPDKFWPEER

-1627 LAAIKEFY
+1627 MTAIKEFY

-1642 VALCV
+1642 VTLCV
-1647 KDLNSPSF
+1647 KDLNTPSF

-1664 TDSFERKDK
+1664 TDSFERKDI

-1682 IDLTISRDVAISQD
+1682 IDLTNSRDVVISQD
-1696 QLIKGF
+1696 QLVKGF
-1702 ENVLT
+1702 ESVLT

-1719 SEFLGRIF
+1719 AEFLGRIF
-1727 GKVILENVIP
+1727 AKVILEKVMS
-1737 FNEIGRLIYN
+1737 FKEIGRLIYE

-1763 VVGSTLEMIKL
+1763 VLGSTLEMIKL
-1774 EQGDSVVSEICRSS
+1774 EQGDSVVSEICRNS
-1788 NVRLESFRPQ
+1788 NMRLENFRPK
-1798 GSSKQWKLDKFI
+1798 GSNKQWKLDKFI

>member
-1 MSHNQSR
+1 MSYNQSR
-8 ADTRESSSQY
+8 ADTRESSSY
-18 RRAGGRSG
+18 RRTGQSG
-26 SYNQHRGGGRGSGG
+26 NFNQHRGGGRGSGG
-40 GGGGGGAAPP
+40 GGGGAAPPP
-50 PVSSST
+50 PVSST
-56 SGNPSLTSNRSFNK
+56 SNSSLTYNRSFNK
-70 KYNNAQGG
+70 KYYNAQGG
-78 QPRVSGAGAVAVAVA
+78 QPRVSGVSVGAG
-93 SVGSDSHQNGAHQQQ
+93 VGSDSHQNGAHQQLS
-108 PLRGASDVSVASA
+108 LRGASDVSVASA
-121 HAAPLPNATVKPTDA
+121 DAATVKPA
-136 STQKVTRAV
+136 QKVTRAV

-158 ESTAP
+158 ELTTP

-189 SVLQIPARTSS
+189 NVLQIPARTSS

-214 GDTSRAIPSLPNPS
+214 SDTSRAIPSLPNPS

-238 AGPLDQPNP
+238 AGSLDQANPN
-247 SEAHGV
+247 EAHGV
-253 ASKPKRDVQISAPPP
+253 TSKPRRDVQISAPPP
-268 VTQTQKPSTHPM
+268 ITQAQKPSTHPM
-280 PGMHMAIPYH
+280 PGMHMKIPFH
-290 QPPQVPVPF
+290 QPPQVPLQF
-299 GGPGP
+299 SGPGP
-304 HIPSHSMSATSLP
+304 QIPSHSMSATSLP
-317 MPMHLPIGNPPMQ
+317 LPMHLPIGNPPMQ

-357 SSGMGPQIPPQLGN
+357 SSGMAPQLPLQLGN
-371 MAMNMQSQF
+371 MGMNIPSQF
-380 SPQQAG
+380 SLQQAG
-386 KFPGQRKTVK
+386 KFLGQRKVK

-409 GTPGSRSHPNMPPQS
+409 GTPGLRSHPNMPPQS
-424 QPIAPYP
+424 QPIAPFP
-431 PGHPNYYTNSYNSS
+431 PGHPNYYANSYNSS

-455 PLGNSQSSQPPRLFS
+455 PLGNTQSSQPPRLFN
-470 QVTVKPAAAGTH
+470 QVTVKPAAGGTH
-482 PAKEQLQSVSSAA
+482 PGKEQLPSASSAA

-507 GGDSALSQKDAD
+507 GGDSAHSQKEMD

-526 TQSKTGDGSKSASR
+526 IQSKTGDGSKSTSR
-540 PVENIQ
+540 PVENVQSIQ
-546 STKGADSISGKSP
+546 GADSNSGKSP
-559 AAGILALTSQA
+559 AAGILSLTAQA
-570 PIESSTS
+570 PIVSSIS
-577 LSKDSSVDAASE
+577 LIKDSSVDAACE
-589 TLVVLESTEVQQKKQ
+589 NLGGPDSTEDQQKKK
-604 VTSGQLTLQDKALGK
+604 VTRGQLTLQDTALGE

-625 QPFQYPLTRPVEV
+625 QRSQYPQTRPVEV
-638 NSAASART
+638 NNAASVSTT
-646 AVNTKESL
+646 ANTKESL
-654 SSSESTEL
+654 TTSESTEL
-662 KSHKKVD
+662 KSYSTGNFVKED
-669 SSEPLDSKNQEAGKP
+669 SSEPLDSRNQEAGKP
-684 VLKTGDRNDVS
+684 VVKSVDRNEVE
-695 LPEVGKQ
+695 LPQVGK
-702 DQNNSLK
+702 DDENNSSK
-709 PSSESLPVESVEF
+709 PSSESLPVESVEV

-730 PKRATN
+730 PKRSTN
-736 VNIENGRPEIGA
+736 VNVENGPPEIGV
-748 EDMYESVSCPTG
+748 EDMNESVACSTG
-760 VDNIADSITS
+760 VENIADSITS
-770 STSNQDSTSTEAC
+770 ISNQDSTNTEAG
-783 TSAIGLSAQDDQEPD
+783 TSAIVLSSQDDQESD
-798 IADTEEPVVTKSVV
+798 IADPEVALVTK
-812 ASQEFASNLVK
+812 EFASDLVK
-823 NSDEATSK
+823 KSDEATSK
-831 SEDESTETNNT
+831 SEDEST
-842 GLVSKSSSGVKEN
+842 LVSKSLSGVKEKP
-855 SLVESNVPKVTV
+855 LVDSNVPKITA
-867 ARGKKKK
+867 AR
-874 KDLYKKADAAGAT
+874 KADAAGAT

-894 KGPEKKEE
+894 KGPEKKDE
-902 LTQSIETSESDN
+902 LTQSVETIELTSGDN
-914 SKPLSADVPL
+914 SDILSADAPQ
-924 EDLISTKKVS
+924 EDLRSTMMVG

-941 DWEDAADASTPKL
+941 DWEDAADVSSPEL
-954 EAAPGH
+954 EAAPEH
-960 GKKVDGEDGDGVTM
+960 VKEVDGEDGDSATT

-989 IDIPEGFNVAPDIA
+989 MDIPEGFNVDSDIA
-1003 DILINANS
+1003 ADLLLNANA
-1011 SVSREPGPS
+1011 SVSREPFPS

-1030 GHRERRGSGIGDGDK
+1030 GHRERRGGGIGDGDK
-1045 WSKTSGPVM
+1045 WNKTSGLLT
-1054 PGRDFQPDLAFGG
+1054 PGRDLQPDLAYGG
-1067 NAMGYRPGPGGNYGV
+1067 SVMGFRPGSGGNYGV
-1082 LRNPR
+1082 SRHPR
-1087 APMPI
+1087 ATMPI
-1092 QYTGG
+1092 HYAGGQYTGG
-1097 QFVGGILAG
+1097 IHSG

-1111 GPHGGALRNGV
+1111 GPHGGGLKNGV

-1137 MPSPQTPAQIM
+1137 MPSPPTPAQIM
-1148 HKAEIKYEVGKVTD
+1148 HKAEIKYEIGKVTD

-1235 LSVDKEKITFKRL
+1235 LSVDKDKVTFKRL
-1248 LLNKCQEEFE
+1248 LLDKCQEEFE

-1274 EVKLS
+1274 EVELS
-1279 AEEREEKRVKARRRM
+1279 AEEREERRVKARRRM

-1333 VEALCKLMSTI
+1333 IEALCKLMSTI

-1357 DAYFDRMEKLS
+1357 DAYFDRMENLS

-1412 QERHLQATRLAR
+1412 QERHAQATRLAR
-1424 TPSLGGSNRRGQP
+1424 TPSLVGGSSRRGQR
-1437 MDFAPRGSMLSSPG
+1437 MDFAPRGA
-1451 PQMGGFRPMSPQVRG
+1451 RN
-1466 YGLQDVRVDERHSY
+1466 YGLQDARVDERHSF
-1480 ENRTLSLPL
+1480 ESRTLSLPL
-1489 TQRPLGDD
+1489 IQRPLGDD

-1515 QPAGPSTPFTDNMPS
+1515 QPAGPNISFTDNMPS
-1530 FGDSRRMTHAQN
+1530 FGDSRRMTQAQN
-1542 GYGSLPERPP
+1542 GYGGFPEHAP
-1552 YGSREELMPKYMP
+1552 YGSREELTPKYMP

-1570 QYDQASAPERNLTY
+1570 QHDQASAPERYVTY
-1584 GSKDRGFDAARPVS
+1584 GNKDCVFDTSRPAS

-1607 STQNVAPDKIWSEER
+1607 STINVASDKIWSEER

-1627 LAAIKEFY
+1627 MAAIKEFY

-1642 VALCV
+1642 VAVCV
-1647 KDLNSPSF
+1647 KDLNSPNF

-1664 TDSFERKDK
+1664 TDSFERKDM

-1682 IDLTISRDVAISQD
+1682 IDLTMSGDVALSQD
-1696 QLIKGF
+1696 QLIQGF

-1707 TLEDA
+1707 SLEDA

-1719 SEFLGRIF
+1719 AEFLGRIF
-1727 GKVILENVIP
+1727 AKVILEHVVP
-1737 FNEIGRLIYN
+1737 FNEIGHLIYK

-1763 VVGSTLEMIKL
+1763 VLGSTLEMIKL
-1774 EQGDSVVSEICRSS
+1774 EQGDSAVSELCRNSS
-1788 NVRLESFRPQ
+1788 LRLENFRPQ
-1798 GSSKQWKLDKFI
+1798 GLRKQWKLDKFI

>member
-8 ADTRESSSQY
+8 ADTRESSQY
-18 RRAGGRSG
+18 KRTGRSG
-26 SYNQHRGGGRGSGG
+26 SFYQHRGGRGS

-50 PVSSST
+50 PVSST
-56 SGNPSLTSNRSFNK
+56 SNPSLTSNRSFNK
-70 KYNNAQGG
+70 KYYNAQGG
-78 QPRVSGAGAVAVAVA
+78 QPRVSGAGA
-93 SVGSDSHQNGAHQQQ
+93 GLDSHLNGAHQQQ
-108 PLRGASDVSVASA
+108 PSHGASDVSVAIA
-121 HAAPLPNATVKPTDA
+121 HAPLPSATVKPTDA

-145 PRAPTSNVVAPTS
+145 PRAPTSNVVPPTS
-158 ESTAP
+158 EPSAP

-171 DASRSFPLQFG
+171 DASKSFPLQFG

-189 SVLQIPARTSS
+189 NVLQIPARTSS

-214 GDTSRAIPSLPNPS
+214 SDTSRAIPSLPNPS

-238 AGPLDQPNP
+238 AGPLDQSNH
-247 SEAHGV
+247 SEAYGV
-253 ASKPKRDVQISAPPP
+253 ASKPKRDVQILAPPS

-280 PGMHMAIPYH
+280 PGMHMQIPFH
-290 QPPQVPVPF
+290 QPPQVPVQF

-304 HIPSHSMSATSLP
+304 QIPSHSMSATSLP
-317 MPMHLPIGNPPMQ
+317 MPMHLPIVNPPMQ
-330 QPMFVSGLQPHP
+330 QPMFVSSLQPHP
-342 MQSQGMMHQGQGLNF
+342 MQSQGMMHQGQGMNF
-357 SSGMGPQIPPQLGN
+357 SSGIGPQLPQQLGN
-371 MAMNMQSQF
+371 MGMNMPSQF

-386 KFPGQRKTVK
+386 KFLGQRKSVK

-409 GTPGSRSHPNMPPQS
+409 GSRSHPNMPPQS
-424 QPIAPYP
+424 QPIASFP
-431 PGHPNYYTNSYNSS
+431 PGHPNYYPNSYNSN
-445 SVFFQAPNSL
+445 SVFFQAPSSL
-455 PLGNSQSSQPPRLFS
+455 PLGNTQSSQPPRPFN
-470 QVTVKPAAAGTH
+470 QVTVKPAAGGTH
-482 PAKEQLQSVSSAA
+482 SGKEQLPSVSSS

-507 GGDSALSQKDAD
+507 GGDSAHSQKDTN

-526 TQSKTGDGSKSASR
+526 TQSRTGDGSKSASR

-546 STKGADSISGKSP
+546 STKGDDSISGKSS
-559 AAGILALTSQA
+559 AAGILSLTSQA

-577 LSKDSSVDAASE
+577 LIRDSSVDAASE
-589 TLVVLESTEVQQKKQ
+589 TLGGPDSTEDQQKKQ
-604 VTSGQLTLQDKALGK
+604 VTRGQLTVQEKALGK

-625 QPFQYPLTRPVEV
+625 QTPQYPLTRPVEV
-638 NSAASART
+638 STAASVST
-646 AVNTKESL
+646 AVNTMESL
-654 SSSESTEL
+654 SLSESAEL
-662 KSHKKVD
+662 RSHITGNCGKED
-669 SSEPLDSKNQEAGKP
+669 LSEPLDSRNQEAGKP
-684 VLKTGDRNDVS
+684 VLKTGDRNEVA
-695 LPEVGKQ
+695 LPEAGKQ
-702 DQNNSLK
+702 DENKSSK
-709 PSSESLPVESVEF
+709 PPSESLPVESTEV

-730 PKRATN
+730 PKRAAYA
-736 VNIENGRPEIGA
+736 NIENGRPEIGV
-748 EDMYESVSCPTG
+748 EDMNESVACSTG
-760 VDNIADSITS
+760 VDNMVDESFTS
-770 STSNQDSTSTEAC
+770 STSNQDSTNIEAC
-783 TSAIGLSAQDDQEPD
+783 TSAIGLSAQDDQESD
-798 IADTEEPVVTKSVV
+798 IADPEEAPVTKSVV
-812 ASQEFASNLVK
+812 ASQEFASDLLK

-831 SEDESTETNNT
+831 SEDENTETSNT
-842 GLVSKSSSGVKEN
+842 GLVSKLSSGVKEK
-855 SLVESNVPKVTV
+855 SLVDSNVPKVAM

-894 KGPEKKEE
+894 KGPEKKDE
-902 LTQSIETSESDN
+902 LGQSIETIELTSRDDSM
-914 SKPLSADVPL
+914 PPSANVPQ
-924 EDLISTKKVS
+924 EDLRSTKKVG

-941 DWEDAADASTPKL
+941 DWEDAADVSTPKL
-954 EAAPGH
+954 EAAPEH
-960 GKKVDGEDGDGVTM
+960 RKEVDGEDGDGVTT

-1003 DILINANS
+1003 DILINFNAS
-1011 SVSREPGPS
+1011 AMREPFPS
-1020 PGRGIDRPSS
+1020 PGRGTDRPSS
-1030 GHRERRGSGIGDGDK
+1030 GHRERRGSGVGDGDK
-1045 WSKTSGPVM
+1045 WNKTPGPPM
-1054 PGRDFQPDLAFGG
+1054 PGRDFQPDIGFGG
-1067 NAMGYRPGPGGNYGV
+1067 NGIGFRPVPGGNSGV
-1082 LRNPR
+1082 LRHPR
-1087 APMPI
+1087 AAMPI
-1092 QYTGG
+1092 QYAMSQYAVGQYAMG
-1097 QFVGGILAG
+1097 QFATGGILSG

-1111 GPHGGALRNGV
+1111 GPPQGGGLRNGV

-1137 MPSPQTPAQIM
+1137 MPSPHTPTQNM
-1148 HKAEIKYEVGKVTD
+1148 HKAEIKYEVGKVSD

-1180 QNFEKLF
+1180 QNFDKLF
-1187 QQVKEVNIDNV
+1187 QQVKEVNIDND

-1235 LSVDKEKITFKRL
+1235 LSVDSEKITFKRL

-1258 RGEREEQE
+1258 RGEREELE

-1294 LGNIRLIGELYK
+1294 LGNIKLIGELYK

-1311 ERIMHECIKKLLGD
+1311 ERIMHDCIKKLLGD

-1357 DAYFDRMEKLS
+1357 DAYFDRLEKLS

-1412 QERHLQATRLAR
+1412 QERHAQATRLAR
-1424 TPSLGGSNRRGQP
+1424 TPSLGGSSRRGQP
-1437 MDFAPRGSMLSSPG
+1437 MDFAPRGGSMLSSPG
-1451 PQMGGFRPMSPQVRG
+1451 SQMGGFRPMSPQVRG
-1466 YGLQDVRVDERHSY
+1466 YGMQDVRADERHSF

-1515 QPAGPSTPFTDNMPS
+1515 QPAGPSIDNMSS
-1530 FGDSRRMTHAQN
+1530 FGDSRRMVHAQS
-1542 GYGSLPERPP
+1542 GYGSLSERPH
-1552 YGSREELMPKYMP
+1552 YGLREELAPKYMP

-1570 QYDQASAPERNLTY
+1570 QHDQSSVPERSVTY
-1584 GSKDRGFDAARPVS
+1584 GNKERGFDTSRPPS

-1607 STQNVAPDKIWSEER
+1607 SAQNVAPDRILPEER
-1622 LRDMS
+1622 LQEMS
-1627 LAAIKEFY
+1627 MAAIKEFY

-1664 TDSFERKDK
+1664 TDSFERKDM

-1682 IDLTISRDVAISQD
+1682 IGLTLSRDVAISQD

-1707 TLEDA
+1707 SLEDA

-1719 SEFLGRIF
+1719 AEFLGRIF

-1737 FNEIGRLIYN
+1737 FNEIGSLIYK

-1763 VVGSTLEMIKL
+1763 VLGSTLEMIKV
-1774 EQGDSVVSEICRSS
+1774 EQGDSAVSEICRSS
-1788 NVRLESFRPQ
+1788 NMRLENFRPQ
-1798 GSSKQWKLDKFI
+1798 GSKKQWKLDKFI